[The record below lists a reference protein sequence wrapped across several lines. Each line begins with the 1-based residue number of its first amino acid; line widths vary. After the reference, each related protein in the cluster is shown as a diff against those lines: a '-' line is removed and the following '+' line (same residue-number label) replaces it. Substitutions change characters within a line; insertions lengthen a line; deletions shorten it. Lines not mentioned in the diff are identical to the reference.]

1 VVPHTGS
8 VAAFS
13 KSFLLLWFDKWK
25 TPNVEQQLEGRLDAL
40 TLVSEGMTGRSTLR
54 RQCTST
60 NLLYWPIHKRRF
72 QNHWTLHNSLH
83 ADWLSYG
90 MHMNGSHDRQK
101 KRARLRIHR
110 CMSEQAG
117 EYALGIV

>member
-40 TLVSEGMTGRSTLR
+40 TLVSEGMTGR
-54 RQCTST
+54 
-60 NLLYWPIHKRRF
+60 
-72 QNHWTLHNSLH
+72 
-83 ADWLSYG
+83 
-90 MHMNGSHDRQK
+90 
-101 KRARLRIHR
+101 
-110 CMSEQAG
+110 
-117 EYALGIV
+117 